1 MRCWTTR
8 RGRGRKVASAAYDGL
23 LLYIDQFQIFCRK
36 NSSRLTP
43 ALLTLMGGRSW
54 CSPSSLPPS
63 PYIPVPETV
72 SSYRRP
78 LHPFVV
84 YKEVHLCD

>member
-1 MRCWTTR
+1 M
-8 RGRGRKVASAAYDGL
+8 ASAAHERL

-43 ALLTLMGGRSW
+43 ALLTLEMGGWSW
-54 CSPSSLPPS
+54 CSPSSLPLS
-63 PYIPVPETV
+63 PYIPVPEPA
-72 SSYRRP
+72 SSYRSP

-84 YKEVHLCD
+84 FKEVHLCD